1 MDHAELAA
9 KATIAAAL
17 ITSHAVDIP
26 AVPRD
31 SLGGSDP
38 AAVRLRVLTDY
49 VYEAI
54 TSTVES

>member
-1 MDHAELAA
+1 MDPAELSA

-17 ITSHAVDIP
+17 ITAHAVEIP

-31 SLGGSDP
+31 SIGAADP

-54 TSTVES
+54 TATVES

>member
-1 MDHAELAA
+1 MDPAELSA

-17 ITSHAVDIP
+17 ITAHAVEIP

-31 SLGGSDP
+31 SIGASDP

-54 TSTVES
+54 TATVES